1 MTGLNEKKIGILR
14 AGKPERKSS
23 ANTAYP
29 IKDVLVF
36 YLDSV
41 AIYV

>member
-1 MTGLNEKKIGILR
+1 MKKKIRILR
-14 AGKPERKSS
+14 AGEPERKRS
-23 ANTAYP
+23 ANTAHP